1 MIWCFLGGVIL
12 GCILML
18 VGALLFFRGGRY
30 D

>member
-12 GCILML
+12 GCILTL
-18 VGALLFFRGGRY
+18 VGSLLFFRGGRY